1 MIKVTRLN
9 GTEYWVNPH
18 QIELIECKP
27 DVTISMLSGKH
38 YIVRESVEEVLEKI
52 VAYRK
57 RIGVFKNEL

>member
-9 GTEYWVNPH
+9 DSGYWINPH
-18 QIELIECKP
+18 QIEIIECKP

-38 YIVRESVEEVLEKI
+38 YIVKESVEDVLEKI

>member
-9 GTEYWVNPH
+9 DSEYRINPH
-18 QIELIECKP
+18 QIEIIECKP

-38 YIVRESVEEVLEKI
+38 YIVKESVEDVLEKI